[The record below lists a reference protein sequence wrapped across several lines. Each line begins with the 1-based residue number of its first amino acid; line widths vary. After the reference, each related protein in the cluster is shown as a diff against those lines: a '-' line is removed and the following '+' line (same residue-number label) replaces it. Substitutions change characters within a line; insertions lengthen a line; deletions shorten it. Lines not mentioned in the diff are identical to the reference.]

1 MKMAHVLFG
10 TLATVAAVAV
20 VRSFSGPPAPEP
32 EPVAA
37 EPAPQGASPAKP
49 GRAGGERSAA
59 AQGASSGIRG
69 EVIEVIEVPGYSY
82 LRVGARGSD
91 GTWVAVPTA
100 GLSAGATV
108 SVASPMKMVDFKS
121 AALGRTFP
129 VIYFG
134 SLDTGSAAR
143 GPTAPAGDDPHG
155 AGPDPHAGLSPH
167 GGDIANPHGGG
178 ASPHGGDMADPHGGI
193 RPSSAAAVDVKPVP
207 RAEGENG
214 KTVAEVIGQRASLN
228 GKAVRVRGTVVKVN
242 AGILGRTYL
251 HVRDGSG
258 DASAGTN
265 DIVVTTLA
273 TPALGDTVIVE
284 GQVVLDRDI
293 GSGYRFSTMIEDAK
307 LLDR

>member
-37 EPAPQGASPAKP
+37 EPAPQGASPTKP

-69 EVIEVIEVPGYSY
+69 EVLEVIEVPGYSY
-82 LRVGARGSD
+82 LRVGAKGSD

-143 GPTAPAGDDPHG
+143 GPAAPAGDDPHG

-167 GGDIANPHGGG
+167 GGDA
-178 ASPHGGDMADPHGGI
+178 ADPHGGI
-193 RPSSAAAVDVKPVP
+193 RPSSAAPVDVKPVP

-214 KTVAEVIGQRASLN
+214 KTVAEVIGQRTSLK
-228 GKAVRVRGTVVKVN
+228 GKAVRLRGTVVKVN

-273 TPALGDTVIVE
+273 TPALGDTVILE

-307 LLDR
+307 LVDR

>member
-10 TLATVAAVAV
+10 TLATVATVAF
-20 VRSFSGPPAPEP
+20 VRSFSGAPAPEP

-37 EPAPQGASPAKP
+37 EAAPQGASPTKP
-49 GRAGGERSAA
+49 PRAGGERGAA
-59 AQGASSGIRG
+59 AQGSSSGIRG
-69 EVIEVIEVPGYSY
+69 EVLEVIEVPGYSY

-134 SLDTGSAAR
+134 SLDAGSVAR
-143 GPTAPAGDDPHG
+143 GPAAPAGDSPHG
-155 AGPDPHAGLSPH
+155 ASPDPHAGLSPH
-167 GGDIANPHGGG
+167 GGDIADPHGGG
-178 ASPHGGDMADPHGGI
+178 ASPHGDADDPHGGI
-193 RPSSAAAVDVKPVP
+193 RPSSAAPVDVKPVP

-214 KTVAEVIGQRASLN
+214 KTVAEVIGQRTALE
-228 GKAVRVRGTVVKVN
+228 GKAVRLRGTVVKVN

-273 TPALGDTVIVE
+273 TPSLGDTVIVE

-307 LLDR
+307 LEGP